1 MVYDKHVQFITV
13 GNYGYIKFLK
23 NLILNFQQSYM
34 KDHKLLVFCLGEKCL
49 EEVNS
54 FVSHYKCE
62 NIKLELKEF
71 SNDSHMSFF
80 QNGWVEVNNLKF
92 LIVMDTLKRFDIVHY
107 VDGDVVFLQNPENCY
122 NEYKE
127 YDLVFQ
133 SDSTSSSIYSPVQ
146 CAGNF

>member
-23 NLILNFQQSYM
+23 NLILNFQQPYM

-71 SNDSHMSFF
+71 SNDSHISFCF
-80 QNGWVEVNNLKF
+80 
-92 LIVMDTLKRFDIVHY
+92 
-107 VDGDVVFLQNPENCY
+107 
-122 NEYKE
+122 
-127 YDLVFQ
+127 
-133 SDSTSSSIYSPVQ
+133 STT
-146 CAGNF
+146 